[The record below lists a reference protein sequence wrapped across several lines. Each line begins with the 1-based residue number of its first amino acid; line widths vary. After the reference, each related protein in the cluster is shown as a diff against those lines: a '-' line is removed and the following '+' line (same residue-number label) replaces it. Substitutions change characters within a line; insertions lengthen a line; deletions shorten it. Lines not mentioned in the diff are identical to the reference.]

1 MIQQRKSQITKP
13 LYTYKDREVLEG
25 IFNFMC
31 HHYDLNPE
39 FIKSKTRKQEA
50 RRYRQIFYYTAVR
63 YFKGRL
69 SLAFMGSYF
78 RQDHSTVIHS
88 VGVIE
93 DLIDTE
99 KAFKKHITEFHIEF
113 EKTGLPKIR
122 QDEFRIPIN
131 DYQKERFKALD
142 AMRNANKMYYE
153 CLKHLEKFNR
163 AIMEDR
169 IIEGNTRKQL
179 NQDYIGAKKR
189 IMNIK
194 MMMDE

>member
-1 MIQQRKSQITKP
+1 MMQQRKPQVTKP
-13 LYTYKDREVLEG
+13 LYTYKDKEILEG

-31 HHYDLNPE
+31 HHYELNPD
-39 FIKSKTRKQEA
+39 FIKSKTRKHEA
-50 RRYRQIFYYTAVR
+50 LRYRQLFYYTTIK

-69 SLAFMGSYF
+69 PLSFIGSYF
-78 RQDHSTVIHS
+78 RQDHATVIHS
-88 VGVIE
+88 RKVIE
-93 DLIDTE
+93 TLMETE
-99 KAFKKHITEFHIEF
+99 KIFNRNVKEFHREF

-142 AMRNANKMYYE
+142 AMRSANKMYYE
-153 CLKHLEKFNR
+153 CLKHLEVFNR

-169 IIEGNTRKQL
+169 IIEGYTRKKL
-179 NQDYIGAKKR
+179 NQHYFDTKKR